1 MTSISMKR
9 IHKLLLSAFILLLL
23 LTVAITFM
31 FYFWNN
37 QQNKLAD
44 TNEIRYKSA
53 DLADELRQSSDDLTR
68 LARTYVIT
76 GDTMFKNQYF
86 EVLKIRRGKSPRP
99 DCYNHAYWDLLA
111 THSPQKMCSSTTFI
125 SLKNK
130 IIAAGFSNKEINVMS
145 KVEALSD
152 SLALLEI
159 NAFNAF
165 EGNNRIYNIANKKVA
180 IEFLFSEEYH
190 RIKSSIMLTLNT
202 FLTLSENRTLNDVT
216 HEKRKIREIGIIII
230 LLFILEIIFFIII
243 FLLNSKQKSQII
255 RDLNHKVEER
265 TRDLNEKK
273 QEIETQNEEYASIN
287 EELHNRNQELVQS
300 QKELQ
305 NVTDHFKGLFNVN
318 PDAIL
323 ISKADDG
330 KILQI
335 NDAFTAILGFTA
347 EEVQGKTTH
356 DINIWVDLQ
365 DRKRFIA
372 KVMEQGQCNNF
383 EAIIRRKERNYIT
396 CLISA
401 SLINLENEPHIIS
414 VTRNISERKQSM
426 LKIMESELKLSKI
439 NKMLQIVI
447 ETIPVRLFWKDKKL
461 NFLGCNT
468 LFAKDA
474 GFQSPTE
481 IIGKND
487 FDMPWKHEAEVYRSD
502 DLFVINSATSK
513 IGYEE
518 LQTTPNGEEIWLR
531 TTKVPLYDV
540 ENDIIGVLGAYE
552 DITLRKKEEEVKRII
567 DDQIRLLSLAIEQSP
582 VTTVITDMD
591 GNITFA
597 NHKFEETTGYTISEA
612 LGKNPRI
619 LKSENTPNT
628 VYKDLW
634 QTLVSGKNWH
644 GVLQNKKK
652 NGDYYW
658 ESAVISPVKNKDGV
672 TTNYLA
678 VKEDITTRI
687 EAEKALQES
696 IKKAQQYL
704 NVASEIII
712 ALDVSGNVTLIND
725 NGLKLI
731 GYNQDEIIG
740 KNWFKTCL
748 ESNLVSEIEIVFNKF
763 VNGELDNIAKY
774 EYDIITKNGDIKT
787 ILWFNSILDDVDGK
801 TIGVISSG
809 EDITERKRNEE
820 LLKKQEDFLRV
831 LTDNIPGMVGYW
843 NRDLICE
850 FANNAY
856 LEWFGKTKQE
866 MIGMTMKQMM
876 GEELFIK
883 NYPHIEKVL
892 KGKIVVFER
901 TIVKP
906 NGETGYLWAH
916 YIPNIQDEK
925 VKGFYVLVNDISELK
940 KAEFALKQLSTRLEL
955 AIQAGG
961 VGVWDYDIINNRL
974 IWDDQMFALYGIKKN
989 EFIGAYEAWL
999 AGLHPEDKE
1008 RGDAEI
1014 QMAIAGEKDFD
1025 TEFRVVWSDGSVHN
1039 VKALARVQRDDTGKA
1054 LNMIGT
1060 NWDITVQKQ
1069 IEESLFKTA
1078 EQLRIK
1084 NQELDESFRKVEM
1097 AFAQA
1102 NEMAAEAEAANK
1114 SKSMFLANMSHE
1126 IRTPL
1131 NAIIGF
1137 SQLMNREKNLNDSQ
1151 REYNQSII
1159 RAGEHL
1165 LELINDILE
1174 LSKIEAGRIVL
1185 NPSTINLHTFL
1196 RDIQLIFHERTLSKH
1211 IQFIFETSENL
1222 PQYIITDSGKLRQI
1236 FLNLIGNAVK
1246 FTEEGGVAVRVKV
1259 EKKNSEKSVLIVEIQ
1274 DSGPGIPEHELRDL
1288 FQHFVQTSSGINKGS
1303 GTGLGL
1309 ALSKEIAVLMGGDI
1323 SIKSEVGKGSTFTFI
1338 VEITEGTIDSL
1349 GKENNKRTIRLADNQ
1364 KKYKILVVDDKIENL
1379 QVVMDLLRMVGFETN
1394 EAINGQDAI
1403 TKFHIW
1409 NPDLI
1414 LMDMRMP
1421 IMDGYEATTQIKA
1434 TEKGKNVPI
1443 IALTA
1448 SSFEEE
1454 RKRTESLNLQGY
1466 IRKPFREKELFA
1478 TIADVLKVTYVY
1490 EDESTFDNSEYSQND
1505 ESIKSDILKLPHQ
1518 LVLDMIH
1525 CISVADIDHF
1535 LSLIKSIDEK
1545 YSDLAKYLETLASNY
1560 DYVHLNKI
1568 LNSKT

>member
-1 MTSISMKR
+1 MTSFSTKR
-9 IHKLLLSAFILLLL
+9 IQKFLLSAFILLLL
-23 LTVAITFM
+23 LTIAISFM
-31 FYFWNN
+31 FYLWNY

-53 DLADELRQSSDDLTR
+53 DLANELRQSSDDLTR
-68 LARTYVIT
+68 LARTYVMT

-86 EVLKIRRGKSPRP
+86 DVLNIRSGKSPRP

-111 THSPQKMCSSTTFI
+111 IHNPQKVCERTTFI
-125 SLKNK
+125 SLKSM
-130 IIAAGFSNKEINVMS
+130 IIAAGFSDNEILVMT
-145 KVEALSD
+145 KVEASSD

-165 EGNNRIYNIANKKVA
+165 EGNNRTYKIANKKVA
-180 IEFLFSEEYH
+180 IQFLFSEEYH
-190 RIKSSIMLTLNT
+190 KMKGSIMLTLNT

-216 HEKRKIREIGIIII
+216 CEKRKIRDIGIIII
-230 LLFILEIIFFIII
+230 LLFVLEIIFFIII
-243 FLLNSKQKSQII
+243 FFLNSKQKSQII
-255 RDLNHKVEER
+255 KDLNHKVEER

-273 QEIETQNEEYASIN
+273 QEIETQNEEYSSIN
-287 EELHNRNQELVQS
+287 DELHTKNKELIHS

-318 PDAIL
+318 PDAIM
-323 ISKADDG
+323 ISKVDNG

-335 NDAFTAILGFTA
+335 NEAFSSILGYTS
-347 EEVQGKTTH
+347 EDVSNKTTIE
-356 DINIWVDLQ
+356 INLWVDMHE
-365 DRKRFIA
+365 RKRFIST
-372 KVMEQGQCNNF
+372 VLENGHCNNF
-383 EAIIRRKERNYIT
+383 EAILRRKERNYIT

-401 SLINLENEPHIIS
+401 SLIDIENEPHIIS
-414 VTRNISERKQSM
+414 VTRNISERKQSL
-426 LKIMESELKLSKI
+426 LKIKESELKLSKI

-447 ETIPVRLFWKDKKL
+447 ETIPIRLFWKDRNL

-487 FDMPWKHEAEVYRSD
+487 FDMPWKHEVEAYRSD
-502 DLFVINSATSK
+502 DLTVINSATSK
-513 IGYEE
+513 MGYEE
-518 LQTTPNGEEIWLR
+518 LQTTPQGDEIWLR
-531 TTKVPLYDV
+531 TTKVPLYDID
-540 ENDIIGVLGAYE
+540 NDIIGVLVAYE
-552 DITLRKKEEEVKRII
+552 DITLRKNEEEAKRKI

-597 NHKFEETTGYTISEA
+597 NHKFEETTGYSVSEA
-612 LGKNPRI
+612 IGKNPRI
-619 LKSENTPNT
+619 LKSENTPKT
-628 VYKDLW
+628 VYEDLW
-634 QTLVSGKNWH
+634 QTLILGKNWH

-652 NGDYYW
+652 NGVYYW
-658 ESAVISPVKNKDGV
+658 ESAVISPVKNSQGE

-678 VKEDITTRI
+678 VKEDITSRI
-687 EAEKALQES
+687 EAEIALQES

-712 ALDVSGNVTLIND
+712 ALDVSGNVTLINE

-731 GYNQDEIIG
+731 EYNQDEIIG

-748 ESNLVSEIEIVFNKF
+748 ESNLVREIEIVFNKLM
-763 VNGELDNIAKY
+763 NGELDNIAKY
-774 EYDIITKNGDIKT
+774 EYDIVTKNGDIKT

-843 NRDLICE
+843 NRNLICE
-850 FANNAY
+850 FANTAY

-866 MIGMTMKQMM
+866 MIGINMKQMM
-876 GEELFIK
+876 GEVLFAK
-883 NYPHIEKVL
+883 TYTHIEKVFS
-892 KGKIVVFER
+892 GKTDVFER

-916 YIPNIQDEK
+916 YIPNVRNEI
-925 VKGFYVLVNDISELK
+925 VIGFYVLVNDISELK
-940 KAEFALKQLSTRLEL
+940 KAEFALKKLSTRLEL

-961 VGVWDYDIINNRL
+961 VGVWDYDIINNHL
-974 IWDDQMFALYGIKKN
+974 LWDDQMFALYGIKKN
-989 EFIGAYEAWL
+989 EFISAYETWL
-999 AGLHPEDKE
+999 TGVHPEDKE

-1014 QMAIAGEKDFD
+1014 QMAITGEKDFD
-1025 TEFRVVWSDGSVHN
+1025 TEFRVLWPDGSVHN
-1039 VKALARVQRDDTGKA
+1039 VRALARVQRDETGKA

-1069 IEESLFKTA
+1069 IEETLLNTA

-1084 NQELDESFRKVEM
+1084 NQELDESFRKAEM

-1102 NEMAAEAEAANK
+1102 NEMAVEAETANK

-1137 SQLMNREKNLNDSQ
+1137 SQLMNREKNLSESQ

-1174 LSKIEAGRIVL
+1174 LSKIEAGKIVL
-1185 NPSTINLHTFL
+1185 NLSTVNLHTFL
-1196 RDIQLIFHERTLSKH
+1196 KDIQLIFHERTLSKH
-1211 IQFIFETSENL
+1211 IQFIFETSDAL
-1222 PQYIITDSGKLRQI
+1222 PQYITTDPGKLRQI

-1246 FTEEGGVAVRVKV
+1246 FTEEGGVAVQVKV
-1259 EKKNSEKSVLIVEIQ
+1259 DKKNDGKSVLIVEIQ
-1274 DSGPGIPEHELRDL
+1274 DSGPGIPEYELKNL

-1323 SIKSEVGKGSTFTFI
+1323 SIKSEVGKGSIFTFT

-1349 GKENNKRTIRLADNQ
+1349 GKENNKRTIRLVDNQ

-1403 TKFHIW
+1403 TKFHFW

-1434 TEKGKNVPI
+1434 TEKGKYVPI

-1466 IRKPFREKELFA
+1466 IRKPFREKELLA
-1478 TIADVLKVTYVY
+1478 TIADVLNVTYVY
-1490 EDESTFDNSEYSQND
+1490 EVESMVADSEYSQND

-1518 LVLDMIH
+1518 LVLDMIQT
-1525 CISVADIDHF
+1525 ISVADIDHF
-1535 LSLIKSIDEK
+1535 FALIKTIDEK
-1545 YSDLAKYLETLASNY
+1545 YSELTKYLETLASNY

-1568 LNSKT
+1568 LNSKI